1 MVMSNTFSLKLRLF
15 LATTLLVAIVL
26 GLVIL
31 ISSFFKYWKSIH
43 LRFLCHHTGF
53 CAVHDWAEDGG
64 KNNARELRVR
74 AGSTEFTCNG

>member
-31 ISSFFKYWKSIH
+31 ITSFLNIGSPFIFVFFAIILVFVQYLI
-43 LRFLCHHTGF
+43 GP
-53 CAVHDWAEDGG
+53 EDGG
-64 KNNARELRVR
+64 NNNARELRVR